1 MKNLTIAPFVLIA
14 AVASTTSG
22 QVKSPTAPNSQ
33 PGSKTTTSSQNPT
46 KTTRARVLGPDAQAP
61 APGGNVANSNLQIR
75 AKSDYKNPDNKN
87 PDYKNHSQAVASRG
101 GNNTSSDKSFPN
113 VTTTAAALGTTEVG
127 AANLKPAASS
137 NTSLP
142 SSVTNITTPAPT
154 APSQVYRVGINDVL
168 DIQLA
173 DNPTRNSTLFTVVE
187 GGLVEYPLAG
197 DPVAVAGLT
206 TAEIAAL
213 LRQRLKLF
221 ENPTVVVNVRDYAS
235 HTVNIHGFVAAP
247 GTKTLRREAVPLYAI
262 LAEALVLPEAARAT
276 ITRQGRTP
284 FAVDLKDPNL
294 TSTLV
299 VPGDSIKVSGTP
311 VIPTEFFFIG
321 GEINAPGQR
330 AYHAGLTLTQAILA
344 SGGTNRSAGSK
355 VRVSRQGADGRLTT
369 AEFNLRKIQSGKV
382 PDPVLQSGDR
392 IEVSDAN

>member
-14 AVASTTSG
+14 AVAITTSA
-22 QVKSPTAPNSQ
+22 QVKPATEANSQ
-33 PGSKTTTSSQNPT
+33 PGSKTTTSSQNPS
-46 KTTRARVLGPDAQAP
+46 KTTRARVSGPDAEAP
-61 APGGNVANSNLQIR
+61 APGGNVVNSPVQGR
-75 AKSDYKNPDNKN
+75 TKSDYKNPDYKN
-87 PDYKNHSQAVASRG
+87 PDYKNHSQAVASRRG
-101 GNNTSSDKSFPN
+101 SNTPSDNSFPGAS
-113 VTTTAAALGTTEVG
+113 TTAALGTEVG
-127 AANLKPAASS
+127 AANLKAAASS
-137 NTSLP
+137 TASLP
-142 SSVTNITTPAPT
+142 SSIATITSPAAT
-154 APSQVYRVGINDVL
+154 APSQIYRVGINDVL

-213 LRQRLKLF
+213 LRERLKLF
-221 ENPTVVVNVRDYAS
+221 ENPRVVVNVRDYAS
-235 HTVNIHGFVAAP
+235 HTVSINGFVAAP

-262 LAEALVLPEAARAT
+262 LAEALVLPEATRAT
-276 ITRQGRTP
+276 ISRQGRTP
-284 FAVDLKDPNL
+284 LVVDLKDRNL
-294 TSTLV
+294 TATLV
-299 VPGDSIKVSGTP
+299 VPGDSIRVSGTP
-311 VIPTEFFFIG
+311 ATPTEFFFIG

-355 VRVSRQGADGRLTT
+355 VRVSRQGPDGRLTT
-369 AEFNLRKIQSGKV
+369 QEFNLRKIQSGKV